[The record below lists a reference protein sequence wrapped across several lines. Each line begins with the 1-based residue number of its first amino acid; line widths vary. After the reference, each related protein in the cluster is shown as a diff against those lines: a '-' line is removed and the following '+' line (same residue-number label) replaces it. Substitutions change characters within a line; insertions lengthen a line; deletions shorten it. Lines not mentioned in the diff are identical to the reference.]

1 MNFKPFFAIL
11 AAMPLV
17 FTGCHPEQDP
27 PVITAE
33 SITVSADAHSDKL
46 TYSIENP
53 IDGETIKA
61 ESNQDWIHSFD
72 YSTENTIN
80 FEVDANISADPRTAT
95 LTLSY
100 PTAQSITVNVEQMA
114 AGESI
119 ALNPENLSFLPEG
132 GELSVTVNSG
142 RSWVM
147 TGSSDWVSPSIET
160 GDPGAEV
167 VFTAQAN
174 ETDEPRE
181 ASFEFICG
189 TNKVTLNIQQ
199 SFTGR
204 ILVEK
209 PQYDIPGTVNT
220 FTVNIQSNMEDV
232 TVEIPED
239 ITWLTE
245 VTTKAMQD
253 MAFEFSATE
262 NEGEETRTAII
273 VFSNADATEQ
283 VLISQEPSFPADV
296 LTRIEDETFKTYLQ
310 ENFDTDGDGTINRAE
325 ADAVTSITLTGS
337 EMMSAAGIEYFEN
350 LESIDFTS
358 NVLLSE
364 LSMAGRT
371 GLKNLNVNS
380 CNRLETLDLTGCEGL
395 ETLNIGLCS
404 ALTSVDLSDMTALN
418 TLTAYSSGLTS
429 IDVTANTQLVA
440 LNVNGTGI
448 TTVDLSQ
455 NTELVSLSLTNEF
468 SSIDLSANTKLESLT
483 VGGANLTSLDLSA
496 NTALRELNVSN
507 SGFVSLDHS
516 MCPDLTRVTYDYCSN
531 LTTIDV
537 SKNTRMSY
545 ISCYMCNA
553 LTTVIMYEGQQ
564 VSSTFGVSDEMIQYV
579 PFDYP
584 DDLSAG
590 IKDENLRKYILNLYD
605 YNYSTGEVDGK
616 IDAEEAARVTSLD
629 LSGRGDIVSL
639 TGLDYFTN
647 LETVNASENMIEEVD
662 FFFNTKLKE
671 VNLSGNKLT
680 TIDFSKNQ
688 EITNLDLS
696 YNQLTSV
703 DNLPDAVVDLDL
715 SNNKL
720 TSVEASYLSNLR
732 DLNISYNEIVEC
744 DVHYDQALVNF
755 DCSHNQIEQIN
766 VWTLTA
772 LENFNISNNPLLV
785 IGTYYTNPNGTFLEP
800 QLDYLTA
807 LLSLNCSNTQVSEL
821 DLSACLLLQ
830 QLIATDC
837 PELKDVFIAPGQTIA
852 DMQLD
857 DDSVVKEK
865 TPETAE

>member
-27 PVITAE
+27 PVITAK

-46 TYSIENP
+46 TYSIDNP

-119 ALNPENLSFLPEG
+119 ALDPENLSFLPEG
-132 GELSVTVNSG
+132 GQLSVTVNSG
-142 RSWVM
+142 RSWVL

-199 SFTGR
+199 SFAGR

-209 PQYDIPGTVNT
+209 AQYDIPGTANT

-296 LTRIEDETFKTYLQ
+296 LTKIEDETFKTYLQ

-325 ADAVTSITLTGS
+325 ADAVTSITLTYS

-380 CNRLETLDLTGCEGL
+380 CNRLETFDLTGCTGI
-395 ETLNIGLCS
+395 ETLNFGLCS
-404 ALTSVDLSDMTALN
+404 ALTSVNLSELTALS
-418 TLTAYSSGLTS
+418 TLIAYNSGLTS
-429 IDVTANTQLVA
+429 IDVSANTQLVSM
-440 LNVNGTGI
+440 NVNGTGI
-448 TTVDLSQ
+448 TSIDLSR
-455 NTELVSLSLTNEF
+455 NTELVSLSLTTEF
-468 SSIDLSANTKLESLT
+468 SSIDLSANTKLETLT
-483 VGGANLTSLDLSA
+483 IGGSGLTSLDLSA
-496 NTALRELNVSN
+496 NTALRELNVSY
-507 SGFVSLDHS
+507 SGFTSLDHS
-516 MCPDLTRVTYDYCSN
+516 MCPDLSRITYDYCSN

-537 SKNTRMSY
+537 SKNTRMNY

-564 VSSTFGVSDEMIQYV
+564 VPNTFGVGDDMIQYV

-590 IKDENLRKYILNLYD
+590 IEDENLRNYILNLYD

-616 IDAEEAARVTSLD
+616 IDAEEAARVTSLE

-647 LETVNASENMIEEVD
+647 LETVNASENMIEEAD

-671 VNLSGNKLT
+671 VNLSGNRLT

-703 DNLPDAVVDLDL
+703 ENLPDALVDLDL
-715 SNNKL
+715 SNNRL
-720 TSVEASYLSNLR
+720 TEFNPNMLSSLKTL
-732 DLNISYNEIVEC
+732 DISDNQIVEC
-744 DVHYDQALVNF
+744 DVYGFSSMTDF
-755 DCSHNQIEQIN
+755 DCSNNQIVFFQ
-766 VWTLTA
+766 VWSLTA
-772 LENFNISNNPLLV
+772 LENFNVSNNPFIVFGDYWVNVNGENFSHQL
-785 IGTYYTNPNGTFLEP
+785 TYLKNLKTLNCASTKVF
-800 QLDYLTA
+800 QLDI
-807 LLSLNCSNTQVSEL
+807 SECS
-821 DLSACLLLQ
+821 LLQ

-837 PELKDVFIAPGQTIA
+837 PELEDVFIAPGQTVA

-857 DDSVVKEK
+857 DNSVVKEK